1 LSDIAGAF
9 TFKGTAPVVEALGG
23 VEMSAPKARAVVR
36 TATGGLLLRL
46 LGLAALAALWLVLSA
61 TRADADVTLPPL
73 PGDTVSDVVDAVPV
87 PEGVAPVVDQAAA
100 AVDGTVEPAVDDTV
114 EATGQVTG
122 QADKAVRTVRDDVDD
137 AVGRTVAPTPPSPGA
152 RPPAP
157 APTPP
162 VEDVGSPVLPGDPRS
177 SHAARHRSG
186 RPVDRGATGVARAVD
201 GPAPARVHSTPWLA
215 RGGADAATGT
225 ADRLQAPPLP
235 LRLPLPLQAPAPLVA
250 ASAPAGVLG
259 PGQQPLVVAAFA
271 AALLLVVGSPGRVAV
286 LLRRRPHRPTLRPA
300 TSPD

>member
-1 LSDIAGAF
+1 
-9 TFKGTAPVVEALGG
+9 
-23 VEMSAPKARAVVR
+23 MSAPKARAVVR

-46 LGLAALAALWLVLSA
+46 IGLAALAALWLVLSA

-87 PEGVAPVVDQAAA
+87 PEPVTPVVDQAAA
-100 AVDGTVEPAVDDTV
+100 AVDDTVETAVDATV
-114 EATGQVTG
+114 EATGQATG
-122 QADKAVRTVRDDVDD
+122 QADEAVRTVRDDVNDVND
-137 AVGRTVAPTPPSPGA
+137 AVGRTVAPTPTSPGA

-157 APTPP
+157 APTTP
-162 VEDVGSPVLPGDPRS
+162 VEDAGSPVLPGDPRS

-201 GPAPARVHSTPWLA
+201 GPAPARVHSTPWVA
-215 RGGADAATGT
+215 RGGVDAATGP

-235 LRLPLPLQAPAPLVA
+235 LRLPLPLQPAPLRA
-250 ASAPAGVLG
+250 ASAPAGALG
-259 PGQQPLVVAAFA
+259 PGQQPLVVAALA
-271 AALLLVVGSPGRVAV
+271 AALLLVVGSSGRVAV
-286 LLRRRPHRPTLRPA
+286 LRRRRPHPLTLRPA